1 MEGRIRLL
9 RFPFRFGFLLSHL
22 TLTNIS
28 RKLFMVEDIISFL
41 IESDKMTSVAAELE
55 NCANSLIGIFEGK
68 DSRCKF
74 MSSDLSNNL
83 ESSVNLILAPDD
95 LFASL
100 FEIDDEIADVWYV
113 LNGLHH
119 FQMSQLFRYREATV
133 LRFVT
138 TIFTGSAVAGS
149 IYITGDKYFEMAA
162 KYEKEQH
169 TLDSWGGSNSWMR
182 FQALGQRTR

>member
-1 MEGRIRLL
+1 MIDDL
-9 RFPFRFGFLLSHL
+9 
-22 TLTNIS
+22 IS
-28 RKLFMVEDIISFL
+28 LL
-41 IESDKMTSVAAELE
+41 IESNKMASAATELE
-55 NCANSLIGIFEGK
+55 ACSISLVGIFEGK

-74 MSSDLSNNL
+74 INSDLSSDL

-95 LFASL
+95 LFATL

-138 TIFTGSAVAGS
+138 TIFTGSAVSGS
-149 IYITGDKYFEMAA
+149 IYITGDKYLELAA

-169 TLDSWGGSNSWMR
+169 KLDSWDGSKSWKR
-182 FQALGQRTR
+182 FQTKNRGK